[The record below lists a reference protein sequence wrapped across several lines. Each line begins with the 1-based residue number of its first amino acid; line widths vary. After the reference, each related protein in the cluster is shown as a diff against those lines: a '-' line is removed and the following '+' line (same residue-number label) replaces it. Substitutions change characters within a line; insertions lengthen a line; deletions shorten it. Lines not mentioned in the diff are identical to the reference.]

1 MPFFTLAMVK
11 SAPPKT
17 AAEPGPAVHPSVP
30 VPDRPVH
37 DRPLPPVPASYEAAV
52 AELERLVGAM
62 EGAQLPLDELLGAYQ
77 RGAQLLDFCRGRL
90 EAVEQQV
97 KRLEDG
103 RLEAWNDK
111 S

>member
-11 SAPPKT
+11 SAHPKT
-17 AAEPGPAVHPSVP
+17 AAEPGPAVHPDAP
-30 VPDRPVH
+30 GP
-37 DRPLPPVPASYEAAV
+37 DRPLPPLPASYEAAV

-77 RGAQLLDFCRGRL
+77 RGAQLLNFCRGRL

-97 KRLEDG
+97 KRLEEG
-103 RLEAWNDK
+103 RLEAWSDK
-111 S
+111 T